1 MLLCQ
6 TQDLSPRTSFF
17 RSLETLADPRDNR
30 GKRHRF
36 AFVLG
41 AIVLAVIA
49 GRAKMSS
56 IQRFIANR
64 IPWLRRISQMPDG
77 KPISR
82 AHLPRLVAWVDWE
95 ALNQITQ
102 IHFGVRIELQE
113 NGDWVAV
120 DGKCLRGATTADNKQ
135 RERVVLAVPHGRQAV
150 FAQQGMQGPKSSE
163 VTVARNLLRET
174 GLEKGKVT
182 LDALHC
188 NPTTTAQ
195 IHQAG
200 GTYLTQVKEN
210 QPTLRAQCQS
220 LAVRAESLGSQT
232 DHSKGH
238 GRIATRSLSFFS
250 FAGVPLAKRWAKS
263 GLQALIVVERQTV
276 HAELRAVA
284 KEKTTHETSY
294 YLTNQKVDQG
304 QLAEQKDLAQAIRRH
319 WGVESDNWI
328 RDVTFGEDQVRT
340 KSGNQAHIMA
350 RLRTLAI
357 DLFRKAGIQ
366 NFQAAIETFVDCPDE
381 FEAMLQRVG
390 FL

>member
-6 TQDLSPRTSFF
+6 TQDFSPHTSFF
-17 RSLETLADPRDNR
+17 QSLETLADPRDNR

-64 IPWLRRISQMPDG
+64 ITWLRRISQMPDG
-77 KPISR
+77 QPISR

-95 ALNQITQ
+95 ALNQITE
-102 IHFGVRIELQE
+102 IHFGVRVELQE

-120 DGKCLRGATTADNKQ
+120 DGKSLRGTTTANDKQ
-135 RERVVLAVPHGRQAV
+135 GERVVLAVPHGRQAV
-150 FAQQGMQGPKSSE
+150 LAQRGMQGPKSSE
-163 VTVARNLLRET
+163 VAVVRTLLRET
-174 GLEKGKVT
+174 SLEKGKVT

-200 GTYLTQVKEN
+200 GIYLTQVKEN

-220 LAVRAESLGSQT
+220 LATQAESLGSQT
-232 DHSKGH
+232 DHNKGH
-238 GRIATRSLSFFS
+238 GRIETRHLSFFS

-263 GLQALIVVERQTV
+263 GLQTLIVVERQTV
-276 HAELRAVA
+276 HMA

-294 YLTNQKVDQG
+294 YLTNQKVDPKQ
-304 QLAEQKDLAQAIRRH
+304 QAEQKDLAQAIRRH

-340 KSGNQAHIMA
+340 KNGNQAHIMA

-357 DLFRKAGIQ
+357 DLFRQAGIQ

>member
-1 MLLCQ
+1 MLLCR
-6 TQDLSPRTSFF
+6 TQDFSPHTSFF

-41 AIVLAVIA
+41 ATILAVIA
-49 GRAKMSS
+49 GRATMSS
-56 IQRFIANR
+56 IQRFIESR
-64 IPWLRRISQMPDG
+64 IIWLRRISQMPDG

-82 AHLPRLVAWVDWE
+82 AHLPRLVAWADWE
-95 ALNQITQ
+95 ALNQITEM
-102 IHFGVRIELQE
+102 HFGVRVELQE
-113 NGDWVAV
+113 TGEWVAV
-120 DGKCLRGATTADNKQ
+120 DGKSLRGSTTANDKQ
-135 RERVVLAVPHGRQAV
+135 GERVVLAVPHGRQTV
-150 FAQQGMQGPKSSE
+150 LAQRGMQGPKSSE
-163 VTVARNLLRET
+163 VAVVRNLLRET

-195 IHQAG
+195 VHQAG
-200 GTYLTQVKEN
+200 GIYLTQVKDN

-220 LAVRAESLGSQT
+220 LAAQAESLGSQT
-232 DHSKGH
+232 DHSRGH
-238 GRIATRSLSFFS
+238 GRIESRYLSFFS

-263 GLQALIVVERQTV
+263 GVQTLIVVERQTL
-276 HAELRAVA
+276 HVA

-294 YLTNQKVDQG
+294 YLTNQKVELQ
-304 QLAEQKDLAQAIRRH
+304 QQAEQKDLAQAIRRH

-328 RDVTFGEDQVRT
+328 RDVTFGEDQVRA
-340 KSGNQAHIMA
+340 KNGNQAHIMA

-357 DLFRKAGIQ
+357 DLFRRAGIQ

-381 FEAMLQRVG
+381 FEAMLRRVG